1 MSLWALR
8 CASITTAH
16 FSDGGTNQLAAVWC
30 ETADPK
36 IWQYGISMGAVKV
49 TFTLDSGTIQRLNI
63 AADRLA
69 IPKSEVVREAIAE
82 FYERLGRLSE
92 RERTAL
98 LKAFDELVPQI
109 ETRSS
114 EEVDQEL
121 AEVRRARRSGGRRS
135 KGNGFKA

>member
-1 MSLWALR
+1 
-8 CASITTAH
+8 
-16 FSDGGTNQLAAVWC
+16 
-30 ETADPK
+30 
-36 IWQYGISMGAVKV
+36 MGAVKV